1 MFDASVQ
8 FSYRN
13 IPHSPLSAQITF
25 IAQIKQ
31 IANKFVLIS
40 KYDIMVSAYN
50 TERMKTASVLISLL
64 DCTENQAHFEEFSPI
79 R

>member
-13 IPHSPLSAQITF
+13 IPHSPLSVQITF

-50 TERMKTASVLISLL
+50 TERMKTASVLIS
-64 DCTENQAHFEEFSPI
+64 
-79 R
+79 

>member
-13 IPHSPLSAQITF
+13 SPHSPLSAQITF

-50 TERMKTASVLISLL
+50 TERMKTASVLIS
-64 DCTENQAHFEEFSPI
+64 
-79 R
+79 

>member
-1 MFDASVQ
+1 MSKRTFDASVQ

-13 IPHSPLSAQITF
+13 IPHSPLSVQITF

-50 TERMKTASVLISLL
+50 TERMKTASVLIS
-64 DCTENQAHFEEFSPI
+64 
-79 R
+79 